1 MLVTLHNA
9 SLITDI
15 LRKIVRKNVHATI
28 LKHNMG
34 YDQDAIPGT
43 VVAVKSFIVAC
54 L

>member
-9 SLITDI
+9 SLITAI
-15 LRKIVRKNVHATI
+15 SRKIVRKNVHATI
-28 LKHNMG
+28 LKCNMG

-43 VVAVKSFIVAC
+43 VAVKSSIVAF